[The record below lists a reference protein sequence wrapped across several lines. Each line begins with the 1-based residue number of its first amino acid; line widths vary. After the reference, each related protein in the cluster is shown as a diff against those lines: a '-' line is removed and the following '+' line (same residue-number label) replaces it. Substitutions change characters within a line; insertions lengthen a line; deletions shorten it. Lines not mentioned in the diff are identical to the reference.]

1 MADPPDKLSPDKLSV
16 VLHSGAFDRVHYAL
30 VLAAAAAATNRLAT
44 LFFTQWA
51 CRALLRPTAGRD
63 GEERPGWQ
71 ALTVGEPGID
81 AAALDARFVA
91 QGIGGFE
98 ELLQACASLGVRF
111 LVCESGLA
119 GAGLAAGDLRDDLP
133 IEIAGAVTFLQDAS
147 ATGATLFV

>member
-1 MADPPDKLSPDKLSV
+1 MTSPPDKLSI

-30 VLAAAAAATNRLAT
+30 VLAAAAAATDRPAT

-51 CRALLRPTAGRD
+51 CRALLRPEVGPE

-71 ALTVGEPGID
+71 ALAVGEPGLD
-81 AAALDARFVA
+81 AAALDARFAA
-91 QGIGGFE
+91 QGTGGFE
-98 ELLQACASLGVRF
+98 ELLRACAELGVRF
-111 LVCESGLA
+111 LVCESGLV
-119 GAGLAAGDLRDDLP
+119 GAGLAAADLRDDLP